1 MNLVVA
7 FPRQKVKSHVGL
19 TRKQLQALRF
29 IDAYIAA
36 RGGWP
41 SFVEVQEAIGLG
53 SKMGAVRVVN
63 QLFRADAIARPAH
76 LPNQGEKE

>member
-1 MNLVVA
+1 MTVIA
-7 FPRQKVKSHVGL
+7 FPRPKVVGVNTLKSKHL
-19 TRKQLQALRF
+19 KALRF
-29 IDAYIAA
+29 IEAHIAA

-76 LPNQGEKE
+76 LSNQGEKE